1 MLLTVHDF
9 VQRTKSDLSGLA
21 RQLQQKTARYGEEE
35 ALAWKRSLPTLAE
48 ALGSVKLEKL
58 HLVVRSK
65 DQPAVDLEYRL
76 PASNSWADVVLLGK
90 NRENTPSAIV
100 VELKHWETT
109 GDTAGPTSTLVT
121 RPSQGAVLHPS
132 EQARGYAE
140 YCRRFHSAVQARTAS
155 VHACALFTRSRDVA
169 AYRSEPHG
177 NLVREYPIFSAA
189 DADLRTA
196 FPAFI
201 ADRLAEADED
211 WAEEFDNGV
220 YKQDRVFVRAVADAI
235 LDPANR
241 DFVLLDAQRLG
252 FERAL
257 HAIQRAM
264 DRKVRSTVI
273 VQGPPG
279 SGKSVLAAKLWA
291 ALASQSKRKGD
302 VVLVTTS
309 ASQKSNWRE
318 IFQSVSKTPAGRG
331 LVKGANEFNPGLSP
345 KWVNDKRNAGVSIE
359 IAGWRQNLALAASEG
374 KRPRLSPEI
383 TIIDEAHAL
392 IDPTAPNKEGIA
404 PGGWTH
410 HAGPQGWH
418 IIKQSQVSVFLLDSE
433 QSYRDNETT
442 SVESVRAW
450 SREHG
455 AGTIIE
461 VSLEDSQFRSAGS
474 KQYVDWVTAVLAGS
488 PIPDE
493 AQPSKWLRTATRL
506 GMSFELVDS
515 PADME
520 AKLRGHIDQHA
531 TARLLASYGRRW
543 KTKKATD
550 PHRVKPEDMDFAIDC
565 KAGSRATLWHKPWN
579 VVPGGDDYAAFIQA
593 LPHTTMG
600 RDMLSEI
607 GCPYVVRGFDWDYIG
622 LLWLGDLVWRTD
634 RWVANPKTTFESAW
648 NKTLAAAKKEAKKKV
663 ADGPGMQEL
672 RTRLARG
679 YRILLTRAIRGVYV
693 WCEDA
698 ETREHLAK
706 ALGR

>member
-1 MLLTVHDF
+1 MLLTVRDF
-9 VQRTKSDLSGLA
+9 IDRTKQDLPGLA
-21 RQLQQKTARYGEEE
+21 RQLQQKTARYGDEES
-35 ALAWKRSLPTLAE
+35 AAWKRSLPALAE
-48 ALGSVKLEKL
+48 GLGAPQLQHL

-65 DQPAVDLEYRL
+65 DQPSINLEYRL
-76 PASNSWADVVLLGK
+76 PASNSWADVVLLGR
-90 NRENTPSAIV
+90 NREQLPSAVV

-109 GDTAGPTSTLVT
+109 GDVAGPTSTLIT
-121 RPSQGAVLHPS
+121 RPAQGLVLHPS

-140 YCRRFHSAVQARTAS
+140 YCRRFHSAIQSRAAS
-155 VHACALFTRSRDVA
+155 VHACALFTRSRDVS
-169 AYRSEPHG
+169 AYRTSPHDE
-177 NLVREYPIFSAA
+177 LVREYPIFSAA
-189 DADLRTA
+189 QTDLQTA
-196 FPAFI
+196 FPAFV
-201 ADRLAEADED
+201 ADRLAVADED
-211 WAEEFDNGV
+211 WAEEFDHGV

-257 HAIQRAM
+257 HAVQRAM

-273 VQGPPG
+273 IQGPPG

-291 ALASQSKRKGD
+291 ALASQSRQKGD

-318 IFQSVSKTPAGRG
+318 IFQAVAKTPAGRG
-331 LVKGANEFNPGLSP
+331 IVKGANEFNPGLSP
-345 KWVNDKRNAGVSIE
+345 KWVKDKRKAGMSVEIE
-359 IAGWRQNLALAASEG
+359 SWKQNLALAESEG

-383 TIIDEAHAL
+383 TIVDEAHAL

-418 IIKQSQVSVFLLDSE
+418 IIKQSRVSVFLLDSE

-442 SVESVRAW
+442 SVESVRDW

-474 KQYVDWVTAVLAGS
+474 KQYVDWVTAFLAGGL
-488 PIPDE
+488 IPE
-493 AQPSKWLRTATRL
+493 SAQPSRWLRTTTRP

-515 PADME
+515 PAAME
-520 AKLRGHIDQHA
+520 TRLREHTEQHA
-531 TARLLASYGRRW
+531 TARLLASYGRKW
-543 KTKKATD
+543 KTKKAVD
-550 PHRVKPEDMDFAIDC
+550 PHRVKPEEMDFAIKC
-565 KAGSRATLWHKPWN
+565 TAEGRPLLWYKPWN

-593 LPHTTMG
+593 LPQSAMG
-600 RDMLSEI
+600 RDMLSEV

-634 RWVANPKTTFESAW
+634 RWVANPKSTFESAW
-648 NKTLAAAKKEAKKKV
+648 NKTLAAAKKEAKRKV
-663 ADGPGMQEL
+663 ADGPGMREL
-672 RTRLARG
+672 QTRVARG

-693 WCEDA
+693 WCEDD
-698 ETREHLAK
+698 ETRDHLAK